1 MLDQEQYVYP
11 GGIGNLPRDCRVS
24 SSWAKRKSETES
36 QSEGANPRIRL
47 VTKPEMV
54 KWVRKFFT

>member
-1 MLDQEQYVYP
+1 MLAQETTKSDD
-11 GGIGNLPRDCRVS
+11 PRDRRVS

-36 QSEGANPRIRL
+36 QREGANPTIRL
-47 VTKPEMV
+47 VTKPEIV

>member
-1 MLDQEQYVYP
+1 MLDQEQYFRPQVWDH
-11 GGIGNLPRDCRVS
+11 PRDCRVS

-36 QSEGANPRIRL
+36 QREVVNPKIRL